1 MFGETDA
8 RTLWSKL
15 EERYARK
22 IGNNKLFFIKQMMV
36 LRYHDKAVVIDHLNT
51 SKGIINQLVGMGIT
65 YDDEV
70 QGP

>member
-36 LRYHDKAVVIDHLNT
+36 LRYQDKAVVIDHLNT
-51 SKGIINQLVGMGIT
+51 FKGIINQLVGMGIT